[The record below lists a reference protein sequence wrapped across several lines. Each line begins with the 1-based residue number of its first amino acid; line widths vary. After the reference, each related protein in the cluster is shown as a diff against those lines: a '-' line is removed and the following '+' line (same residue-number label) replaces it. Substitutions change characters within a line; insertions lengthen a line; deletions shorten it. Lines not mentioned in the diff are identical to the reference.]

1 MSSAMTDARVE
12 RLLAERPAFHSWP
25 DGAPA
30 DWSVAGDVL
39 RHLVGLVQPGMKTL
53 ETGAGQT
60 TVAFALAG
68 ADHVCITPEPAQAT
82 RIRDYLGT
90 LGVRSSV
97 RFIHRSSDEA
107 LPAGEKIPARL
118 DVVLIDGA
126 HRFPFPILDWY
137 YTQSRVPVGGHMV
150 VDDYNMPSVRI
161 LYDFLVGEDEWE
173 LAKAFEVTAF
183 FRRVKETVAVWDWA
197 DQRLNKPHLERLRQK
212 EAGQPSPQ
220 NLSAWVKR
228 LMGTAS

>member
-1 MSSAMTDARVE
+1 MSSAMTQALVE
-12 RLLAERPAFHSWP
+12 RLLAERPAFHAWP
-25 DGAPA
+25 DGTPA

-39 RHLVGLVQPGMKTL
+39 RHLAALVQPGMKTL

-68 ADHVCITPEPAQAT
+68 ADHVCITPDAAQAAK
-82 RIRDYLGT
+82 IRDYLAA
-90 LGVRSSV
+90 LGVQPSV
-97 RFIHRSSDEA
+97 RFIHQSSDEA
-107 LPAGEKIPARL
+107 LPSGQGLPDQL

-137 YTQSRVPVGGHMV
+137 YTQSRVPVGGHMI
-150 VDDYNMPSVRI
+150 VDDYKMPSVRI

-173 LAKAFEVTAF
+173 LANAFEVTAF
-183 FRRVKETVAVWDWA
+183 FRRVKETVGVWDWA
-197 DQRLNKPHLERLRQK
+197 DQRLNQPHLERLRQK
-212 EAGQPSPQ
+212 EADQTAPQ

-228 LMGTAS
+228 LVGAVS